1 EKYKGKLFVGGSM
14 AWEVND
20 IPNTQ
25 YLAYYDSTGWNG
37 IEGGQCWGKPIDFL
51 VYEDTL
57 FLAGEI
63 GQISNIEF
71 GQIAAYH
78 NGEWIHIGD
87 MNCNFIYTLE
97 VFNDTLYAG
106 GNIGLRKRTGA
117 TTWENIIPSGNYVR
131 DMVVDSINNLL
142 YVAGYFTNV
151 GNVQARTVAYFDGF
165 KWHSTGV
172 DVIGEWVSEHG
183 MAIYR
188 GDLYAGGWWD
198 EINEVTMNRVTRF
211 DGENWHPLGWG
222 CDNTVRTMAVYQ
234 DTLIV
239 GGYFHQVY
247 QEYGDSLRAYAL
259 AKWYMPDTG
268 CNYIRPLIH
277 SYKHYSIP
285 KDTFYLNNGQAEVHF
300 YNNNAYADSWQ
311 WDFGD
316 GGTSDVQEPVHTYT
330 DTGEYE
336 VSVTV
341 TDDGCEKTASKT
353 VHIRYPVGIDDKKLP
368 VMSLYPNPTEGNF
381 ILELENNALLSQAGK
396 LTLEVSNMQGQHVYS
411 TAIHQRKTTI
421 PSSTWPRGTY
431 ICKLYHTGNLLSS
444 DKMVLE

>member
-1 EKYKGKLFVGGSM
+1 MS
-14 AWEVND
+14 
-20 IPNTQ
+20 
-25 YLAYYDSTGWNG
+25 SG
-37 IEGGQCWGKPIDFL
+37 IVE
-51 VYEDTL
+51 
-57 FLAGEI
+57 
-63 GQISNIEF
+63 
-71 GQIAAYH
+71 
-78 NGEWIHIGD
+78 
-87 MNCNFIYTLE
+87 
-97 VFNDTLYAG
+97 
-106 GNIGLRKRTGA
+106 
-117 TTWENIIPSGNYVR
+117 
-131 DMVVDSINNLL
+131 DMVVDTINNFL
-142 YVAGYFTNV
+142 YIGGVFSYVGDSIYSRDVAM
-151 GNVQARTVAYFDGF
+151 FDGF
-165 KWHSTGV
+165 QWHSLDNGV
-172 DVIGEWVSEHG
+172 VGGVLKDA
-183 MAIYR
+183 MAIYH
-188 GDLYAGGWWD
+188 GDLYVGGTLSETTNGLELNCIGRWDGTQWHDLQGGCAGA
-198 EINEVTMNRVTRF
+198 V
-211 DGENWHPLGWG
+211 
-222 CDNTVRTMAVYQ
+222 MALQVFQ

-239 GGYFHQVY
+239 GGAFYQVGLGEEP
-247 QEYGDSLRAYAL
+247 QRALAL
-259 AKWYMPDTG
+259 AKWYMPETG
-268 CNYIRPLIH
+268 CNYLQPVLH
-277 SYKHYSIP
+277 AYEEYGIP
-285 KDTFYLNNGQAEVHF
+285 QDTFYIEDGQAEVHF

-330 DTGEYE
+330 NTGEYE